1 MDEKRKCRKKG
12 HKKLKLWVSL
22 FSPLRVKS
30 ERESSERSHHWPEI
44 LIAHLQALDS
54 TWRMEDKKTKK
65 QQSSSAKNTWQS
77 GCGGVR
83 GWTGGKIT
91 GMDGW
96 TCGCRMDRCATQS
109 AASPAEKQVAEFDRR
124 RLRQTIN
131 KSLVYEYSWWEYRRY
146 CLCKISH
153 VMLKHQI
160 KQSHKSGTCI
170 QEVSVH
176 ERILKTAKSTP
187 VHGPQLL
194 SFWP

>member
-1 MDEKRKCRKKG
+1 M
-12 HKKLKLWVSL
+12 SL

-54 TWRMEDKKTKK
+54 TWRMEDKKTEK

-91 GMDGW
+91 GIDGW

-124 RLRQTIN
+124 RLRQTIH

-146 CLCKISH
+146 SLCKISH
-153 VMLKHQI
+153 VTPKHQI

-170 QEVSVH
+170 Q
-176 ERILKTAKSTP
+176 
-187 VHGPQLL
+187 
-194 SFWP
+194 